1 MWRLCGCAP
10 ACLTA
15 LLNAGPSS
23 ISCCHGNARTMIFDG
38 GEGTDAANLK
48 SKMAWKANN
57 DQRADGA
64 SGAVKSG

>member
-1 MWRLCGCAP
+1 
-10 ACLTA
+10 
-15 LLNAGPSS
+15 
-23 ISCCHGNARTMIFDG
+23 MIFDG